1 MINNECSVSLSHPA
15 TFDLFGPNKTP
26 PFQMWVGKSCSDFV
40 PFFLCPRRRL
50 PSGELIPLECDEQA
64 LHYFFAQKASLP
76 MAKLRL
82 ASDLGM
88 KKGKPSS

>member
-1 MINNECSVSLSHPA
+1 MTSFCV
-15 TFDLFGPNKTP
+15 
-26 PFQMWVGKSCSDFV
+26 
-40 PFFLCPRRRL
+40 PRRRL

-64 LHYFFAQKASLP
+64 LHYFYAQKASLP

-88 KKGKPSS
+88 KKGKPPSPNKEFLNSPSPRKNCRKRPSRHVP